1 MRKRVLSGKDAT
13 SASATTPAIIAHVG
27 NKSKDEKKRSAF
39 RLATKIPKTALLGSL
54 VFVALGSLLTVIRNF
69 TETPLAES
77 TQATDKMIK
86 SQNIS
91 HTLRRPNLMES
102 SPEQKITDRPTL
114 KPTVTLPNVL
124 LIEAGTSVVRIHPA
138 FH

>member
-13 SASATTPAIIAHVG
+13 TASAMTPAMVAHVG

-39 RLATKIPKTALLGSL
+39 RLATKIPKTALIGSL
-54 VFVALGSLLTVIRNF
+54 VFVVLVSLQTVIRNF

-77 TQATDKMIK
+77 TRTTDKMIK
-86 SQNIS
+86 SQNINS
-91 HTLRRPNLMES
+91 TLRRPNLLES
-102 SPEQKITDRPTL
+102 SPEQKITDRPSP

-124 LIEAGTSVVRIHPA
+124 LIEAGTSVVRTFAASH
-138 FH
+138 